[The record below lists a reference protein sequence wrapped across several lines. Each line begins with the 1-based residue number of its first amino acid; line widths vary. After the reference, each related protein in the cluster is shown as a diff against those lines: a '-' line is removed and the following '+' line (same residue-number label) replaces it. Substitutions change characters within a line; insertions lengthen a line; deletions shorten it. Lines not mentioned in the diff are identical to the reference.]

1 MVDFSSPLGSNITLM
16 SGSQLF
22 IRCSALL
29 FVVPAVYAGP
39 GQLSMSSQIQYPTVI
54 QGYQDPVSAQIYNE
68 AAPGSDPVNFSVYAT
83 FPYGNS
89 STYSGT
95 RAADGGSGYLTLPFS
110 FNSGLVN
117 PGSQTVSVTATDTG
131 TSQSL
136 TQSGSVLVL
145 AHADPAFNI
154 GGNVVQLSSEPL
166 SPAAQEP
173 SVDPLAFGATG
184 GGESFAAGAPGV
196 INDPVAPTAGLDLD
210 SITAIGDSQI
220 TLSLTP
226 FTDLAANDNP
236 AFGDPF
242 QILVDGSV
250 PGVYFTDFE
259 LNYSDE
265 QDLPG
270 ADATGSE
277 HAYFAVQVTVT
288 SGGVTGM
295 VVVPEP
301 GSGGLLALGLLSVF
315 LVARPRRRLIA

>member
-1 MVDFSSPLGSNITLM
+1 M
-16 SGSQLF
+16 SGDQLF
-22 IRCSALL
+22 IRCSTLL
-29 FVVPAVYAGP
+29 FLVPAVYAGP

-54 QGYQDPVSAQIYNE
+54 QGYQDPVTAQIYNE
-68 AAPGSDPVNFSVYAT
+68 AVPGSDPVNFSVFAT
-83 FPYGNS
+83 FPYGS
-89 STYSGT
+89 PTTYSGN

-131 TSQSL
+131 TGGSL

-154 GGNVVQLSSEPL
+154 GGNVIQLSSGPVE
-166 SPAAQEP
+166 AQEP

-184 GGESFAAGAPGV
+184 GGESFAASAPNV

-236 AFGDPF
+236 AFGDAF

-277 HAYFAVQVTVT
+277 HAYFGVQVTVAA
-288 SGGVTGM
+288 GGVTGM
-295 VVVPEP
+295 VIVPEP
-301 GSGGLLALGLLSVF
+301 GSGCLLALGLLSVL
-315 LVARPRRRLIA
+315 LVVRPRRRLTA

>member
-1 MVDFSSPLGSNITLM
+1 MGLM
-16 SGSQLF
+16 SGSQMV

-29 FVVPAVYAGP
+29 FIVPAAYAGP

-54 QGYQDPVSAQIYNE
+54 QGYQDAVNAQIYNE
-68 AAPGSDPVNFSVYAT
+68 AAFGSDPVNFSVYAT
-83 FPYGNS
+83 FPYGNTTPYTGS
-89 STYSGT
+89 
-95 RAADGGSGYLTLPFS
+95 RAADGGSGYLNLPFS
-110 FNSGLVN
+110 FNSGQVN

-131 TSQSL
+131 TGGSL

-154 GGNVVQLSSEPL
+154 GGNVIQLSSRPV
-166 SPAAQEP
+166 AAQEP

-184 GGESFAAGAPGV
+184 GGETFAASAPNV

-226 FTDLAANDNP
+226 FTDLAANDDP
-236 AFGDPF
+236 AYGDAF
-242 QILVDGSV
+242 QIMVDGSV

-277 HAYFAVQVTVT
+277 HAYFGVQVTVT
-288 SGGVTGM
+288 SGGVTGV

-301 GSGGLLALGLLSVF
+301 GSDCLLVPGLLSLF
-315 LVARPRRRLIA
+315 LVARPRRRLTA

>member
-1 MVDFSSPLGSNITLM
+1 MLLM

-22 IRCSALL
+22 IRCSVLL
-29 FVVPAVYAGP
+29 CIVPAVYADP
-39 GQLSMSSQIQYPTVI
+39 GDLAMSSFIESPTVI
-54 QGYQDPVSAQIYNE
+54 QGYVDPVTAQLYNE
-68 AAPGSDPVNFSVYAT
+68 AAPGSDDVNFSAYAT

-89 STYSGT
+89 NPYTGT
-95 RAADGGSGYLTLPFS
+95 LAADGGSSYLILPFS
-110 FNSGLVN
+110 FNSGQVD
-117 PGSQTVSVTATDTG
+117 PGSRTVSVTATDTG
-131 TSQSL
+131 TGVSL

-154 GGNVVQLSSEPL
+154 GGNVIQMSSRPV
-166 SPAAQEP
+166 AAQSP

-196 INDPVAPTAGLDLD
+196 INDPMAPTAGLDLD
-210 SITAIGDSQI
+210 SITAFGDSQI

-226 FTDLAANDNP
+226 FTDLAPNDDP

-242 QILVDGSV
+242 QILVNGSV

-270 ADATGSE
+270 ADAAGSE
-277 HAYFAVQVTVT
+277 HVYFGVQVTVT
-288 SGGVTGM
+288 PDGVTG
-295 VVVPEP
+295 VVMVPEP
-301 GSGGLLALGLLSVF
+301 GSGGLFVLGLLC
-315 LVARPRRRLIA
+315 LVLVTHPRRRLIV

>member
-1 MVDFSSPLGSNITLM
+1 M
-16 SGSQLF
+16 SDLKLF
-22 IRCSALL
+22 IRCFAML
-29 FVVPAVYAGP
+29 FIVPAVYAGP
-39 GQLSMSSQIQYPTVI
+39 GQLSMSSQIQYSTVI
-54 QGYQDPVSAQIYNE
+54 QGYQGPVTAQIYNE
-68 AAPGSDPVNFSVYAT
+68 AAPGSDPVNFSVFAT
-83 FPYGNS
+83 FPYGS
-89 STYSGT
+89 SATYSGT
-95 RAADGGSGYLTLPFS
+95 RTADGGSGYLSLPFS
-110 FNSGLVN
+110 FNSGLVS

-131 TSQSL
+131 TGGSL

-145 AHADPAFNI
+145 AHADPAFSI
-154 GGNVVQLSSEPL
+154 GGNVVQLSSRPV
-166 SPAAQEP
+166 AAQSP
-173 SVDPLAFGATG
+173 PVDFLAFGATG
-184 GGESFAAGAPGV
+184 GGESFAAGAPNV

-226 FTDLAANDNP
+226 FTDLAANDDP
-236 AFGDPF
+236 AFGDAF

-277 HAYFAVQVTVT
+277 HAYFGVQVTVT
-288 SGGVTGM
+288 PDGVTGV

-301 GSGGLLALGLLSVF
+301 GSCGLLALGLPCLF
-315 LVARPRRRLIA
+315 LVVRPRRRLTA

>member
-1 MVDFSSPLGSNITLM
+1 MTIM

-22 IRCSALL
+22 LRCSALL
-29 FVVPAVYAGP
+29 FIVPAVYAGP
-39 GQLSMSSQIQYPTVI
+39 GQLSISSQIQYPTVI

-68 AAPGSDPVNFSVYAT
+68 AAPGSDSVNFNVFAT

-89 STYSGT
+89 TTYSGT
-95 RAADGGSGYLTLPFS
+95 RAADGGSGYLTLPFA
-110 FNSGLVN
+110 FNSGLVS

-131 TSQSL
+131 TSASL
-136 TQSGSVLVL
+136 TQSGNVLVL
-145 AHADPAFNI
+145 AHADPAFSI
-154 GGNVVQLSSEPL
+154 GGNVVQLSSRPV
-166 SPAAQEP
+166 AAQEP

-184 GGESFAAGAPGV
+184 GGESFAARAPTA

-210 SITAIGDSQI
+210 SITAIGDSEI

-226 FTDLAANDNP
+226 FTDLAANDDP

-242 QILVDGSV
+242 EIQVDGSV

-277 HAYFAVQVTVT
+277 HAYFGVQVTVT
-288 SGGVTGM
+288 SGGVTGA

-301 GSGGLLALGLLSVF
+301 GPGRLLALGLLSVF
-315 LVARPRRRLIA
+315 LIARPRRRRFA

>member
-1 MVDFSSPLGSNITLM
+1 MALM
-16 SGSQLF
+16 SGSQMV

-29 FVVPAVYAGP
+29 FIVPAVYAGP

-54 QGYQDPVSAQIYNE
+54 QGYQDAVNAQIYNE
-68 AAPGSDPVNFSVYAT
+68 AAVGSDPVNFSVYAT
-83 FPYGNS
+83 FPYGNTTPYTGS
-89 STYSGT
+89 
-95 RAADGGSGYLTLPFS
+95 RAADGGSGYLNLPFS
-110 FNSGLVN
+110 FDSGQVS

-131 TSQSL
+131 TGGSL

-154 GGNVVQLSSEPL
+154 GGNVIQLSSRPV
-166 SPAAQEP
+166 AAQEP

-184 GGESFAAGAPGV
+184 GGETFAAGAPNV

-226 FTDLAANDNP
+226 FTDLAANDDP
-236 AFGDPF
+236 AYGDAF
-242 QILVDGSV
+242 QIMVDGSV

-277 HAYFAVQVTVT
+277 HAYFGVQVTVT
-288 SGGVTGM
+288 SGGVTGV

-301 GSGGLLALGLLSVF
+301 GSGCLLVPGLLSLF
-315 LVARPRRRLIA
+315 LVARPRRRLTA

>member
-1 MVDFSSPLGSNITLM
+1 M
-16 SGSQLF
+16 
-22 IRCSALL
+22 
-29 FVVPAVYAGP
+29 
-39 GQLSMSSQIQYPTVI
+39 
-54 QGYQDPVSAQIYNE
+54 
-68 AAPGSDPVNFSVYAT
+68 
-83 FPYGNS
+83 
-89 STYSGT
+89 
-95 RAADGGSGYLTLPFS
+95 
-110 FNSGLVN
+110 
-117 PGSQTVSVTATDTG
+117 
-131 TSQSL
+131 
-136 TQSGSVLVL
+136 
-145 AHADPAFNI
+145 
-154 GGNVVQLSSEPL
+154 
-166 SPAAQEP
+166 
-173 SVDPLAFGATG
+173 DPLAFGATG

-210 SITAIGDSQI
+210 SITAIGDPQI
-220 TLSLTP
+220 TLSLAP
-226 FTDLAANDNP
+226 FTDLAADDDP

>member
-1 MVDFSSPLGSNITLM
+1 MALM
-16 SGSQLF
+16 SGRQLF

-29 FVVPAVYAGP
+29 FIVPAVYAGP

-54 QGYQDPVSAQIYNE
+54 QGYQDPVTAQIYNE
-68 AAPGSDPVNFSVYAT
+68 AAPGSDPVNFSAYAT

-89 STYSGT
+89 GTYSGT

-110 FNSGLVN
+110 FNSSLVS

-131 TSQSL
+131 TSASL
-136 TQSGSVLVL
+136 TQSGNVLVL
-145 AHADPAFNI
+145 AHADPAFSI
-154 GGNVVQLSSEPL
+154 GGNVVQLSSRPVV
-166 SPAAQEP
+166 AQEP

-184 GGESFAAGAPGV
+184 GGESFAAGAPNV
-196 INDPVAPTAGLDLD
+196 INDPVAPTAGLNLD

-242 QILVDGSV
+242 QIQVDGSV

-277 HAYFAVQVTVT
+277 HAYFGVQVTVT
-288 SGGVTGM
+288 SGGVAGV

-301 GSGGLLALGLLSVF
+301 GSGRLLVLGLLSVF
-315 LVARPRRRLIA
+315 LVACPRRRFTA